1 MNMRYEEIVNYLA
14 KVSSKKEQASRNVID
29 KK

>member
-1 MNMRYEEIVNYLA
+1 MNMRYEETVNCLA
-14 KVSSKKEQASRNVID
+14 KVSSKKEQGSRNVID